1 MVETDLGD
9 QTGHPLGAKTDK
21 EEAGKEIQDPE
32 AKVNMVG
39 EETAVP
45 EETDQEEEVLGG
57 RDQDLDIPAP
67 GGDLV
72 TPSKEAGIGVE
83 EAEDEGSE
91 AIAEEGEVTPEAP
104 QDSVVE
110 EEGEGEKEERVHL
123 GVEAEVQTD
132 STASDVGAPT
142 TKLLPVPSI
151 RKEARGNVDTV
162 LGSTDLETAK
172 LEEREDK
179 RDRATVQPEW
189 TLLMTMAILVRKSD

>member
-1 MVETDLGD
+1 MDE
-9 QTGHPLGAKTDK
+9 
-21 EEAGKEIQDPE
+21 
-32 AKVNMVG
+32 

-45 EETDQEEEVLGG
+45 EQEEALEG
-57 RDQDLDIPAP
+57 RDQDLDIPVP

-110 EEGEGEKEERVHL
+110 EEGEGEKEEKVHL
-123 GVEAEVQTD
+123 EVEAEVQTD
-132 STASDVGAPT
+132 LTASDAGALT
-142 TKLLPVPSI
+142 TKLWPVPFI
-151 RKEARGNVDTV
+151 KKEAKGNADTV

-172 LEEREDK
+172 LKEKEDK
-179 RDRATVQPEW
+179 GDRATVQPE
-189 TLLMTMAILVRKSD
+189 